1 MSHMSGEEQECLVL
15 GDQGCEEVSSFTWL
29 PQETL
34 QLMNL
39 WQPSKASKLNL
50 SPLMF
55 IETSVCSR

>member
-15 GDQGCEEVSSFTWL
+15 GDQGCEEVASFTCL

-34 QLMNL
+34 KWMNPWQL
-39 WQPSKASKLNL
+39 SKALKLYL

-55 IETSVCSR
+55 IENLVCSR